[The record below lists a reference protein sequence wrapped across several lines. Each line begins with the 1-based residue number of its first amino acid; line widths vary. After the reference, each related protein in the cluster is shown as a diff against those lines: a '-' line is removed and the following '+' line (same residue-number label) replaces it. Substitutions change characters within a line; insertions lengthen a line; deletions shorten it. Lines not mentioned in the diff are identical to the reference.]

1 MGFSKDQQMIV
12 DHAAGS
18 LLVSAAAGSGKT
30 TTMVGHV
37 LKRLETGDIDR
48 MVILTFTR
56 AAAGEMRQR
65 IIDSLTKALEADPGN
80 LHLRK
85 QLFAVPLAAIGT
97 IDSFC
102 MNLVKEHFDKLDLSP
117 DLRLADDKELGL
129 IKDGILEQLL
139 DEAYAEGSAAFLA
152 LCTNYSSEKNHGDLK
167 EMIRKLYAVAQND
180 ADPEGWLDGC
190 LAEYPDTPED
200 FLKSA
205 AASKM
210 YAVLRERA
218 EECAAEAEAVR
229 QDLSTNPDPKLREI
243 LQEDRKLFDRILQA
257 QDLDSLYTAIQNSAF
272 PSKTGAPKEVG
283 PILDKYRGT
292 NGGKAGYIGSVKSLC
307 AVAKNNNRA
316 VPYRGLAEEFR
327 LLKLTEQPV
336 AELIRLTKLFGRR
349 VEEHCRDKNITDF
362 AGIEHYALQLLT
374 EKDEAGNR
382 VPSAL
387 ARELR
392 DHYQE
397 VIVDE
402 YQDVNQLQELILNAL
417 TEDALFMVGD
427 VKQSIYRFRRAKPS
441 IFVDKYNRFEED
453 PASMHRRIDLKEN
466 YRSRPEILEGANDLF
481 RAVMSPEAGG
491 VAYDERAQLNPA
503 ASYEGE
509 GCPPKLV
516 LVETDSSAE
525 DGARE
530 EARYIA
536 GEIRRLFREGTQIY
550 DVKKKEFR
558 ALTLQDIVILLHTR
572 KRAKA
577 FADVLQRS
585 GIPAVYPHKNGFF
598 DRREVKTVIAL
609 LKVTDNPRQDVPL
622 AAALLSPAGGFTE
635 EDLVFLRSGSEPGT
649 ELWNCL
655 QAQRDEPRIAA
666 FLEKL
671 EAWRDLAEYLPLAE
685 LIRSVFRLSG
695 CEARLNAHP
704 EEGDP
709 GNIRILM
716 EMAGAFESSGG
727 RGLYAFL
734 HQLETQKK
742 LQLADQGEAERIVSG
757 MDAVRIDSI
766 HSSKGLEFPVV
777 FLAQAESEFNEE
789 DIKGIFFTEEEEGI
803 ALKTVDPEDHIRTE
817 NLLYDRIRDRIR
829 REGRSE
835 EVRLLYV
842 AITRAQERFYMVGRL
857 DDLNK
862 QREKLRLS
870 RVPGGRIPAS
880 KVLERNN
887 HMSMVLTAEANGLLP
902 HFDVETVRAEDLPH
916 PADLRKEPL
925 PENKPDEAVALP
937 FLVADGEE
945 PADDF
950 LYPHPIPAGLKAA
963 YSVTELK
970 AAQESAQAAQSA
982 PQSGTAQPAPQSE
995 TAQPAPPPPSAV
1007 PEGMEDLHEENTR
1020 LNAADRGTAYH
1031 KLMEHLPWESG
1042 AQPEKI
1048 REYIGTAVS
1057 LGFLT
1062 PEEAA
1067 AIEPDRIA
1075 AFFAHPV
1082 GQRSLAAAREGKLRR
1097 EQPFMMGV
1105 SCREIDPAAPADET
1119 VLVQGIID
1127 LYFEEEG
1134 GLVLVDYK
1142 TDRRVT
1148 QDILRERHGAQM
1160 AWYARA
1166 LRAAARREVS
1176 EVWIYSFDLRD
1187 FVRLDL

>member
-1 MGFSKDQQMIV
+1 MGYSKDQQMIV
-12 DHAAGS
+12 DHGAGS

-37 LKRLETGDIDR
+37 LKRLETGNIDK

-117 DLRLADDKELGL
+117 DLRLADDRELGL
-129 IKDGILEQLL
+129 IKDEILEQLL
-139 DEAYAEGSAAFLA
+139 EEAFAEGSDAFLA
-152 LCTNYSSEKNHGDLK
+152 LCTGYSSEKDHQNLK
-167 EMIRKLYAVAQND
+167 KMILELYETAQND
-180 ADPEGWLDGC
+180 ADPEDWLDRC
-190 LAEYPDTPED
+190 LAEFPDTPED
-200 FLKSA
+200 FLQSTA
-205 AASKM
+205 AAEM
-210 YAVLRERA
+210 YASLRERVA
-218 EECAAEAEAVR
+218 EYAAEAEAVR
-229 QDLSTNPDPKLREI
+229 QDLSADPTPKLQEI

-257 QDLDSLYTAIQNSAF
+257 QDLDSLYTAILNSTF
-272 PSKTGAPKEVG
+272 PTRGRMPEELGAY
-283 PILDKYRGT
+283 LDKYRGT
-292 NGGKAGYIGSVKSLC
+292 NRGSKGYIGGIRKLTSD
-307 AVAKNNNRA
+307 
-316 VPYRGLAEEFR
+316 YRGLAEEFR

-349 VEEHCRDKNITDF
+349 VEEYCRGKNITNF

-374 EKDEAGNR
+374 EKDEEGNR
-382 VPSAL
+382 VPTAL
-387 ARELR
+387 AQELR
-392 DHYQE
+392 THYQE

-417 TEDALFMVGD
+417 TENALFMVGD

-441 IFVDKYNRFEED
+441 IFVDKYERFEED
-453 PASMHRRIDLKEN
+453 PASLRRRIDLKEN

-481 RAVMSPEAGG
+481 RAIMSPEAGG
-491 VAYDERAQLNPA
+491 VTYDERAQLNPA

-509 GCPPKLV
+509 GRPPKLV
-516 LVETDSSAE
+516 LVESGSLAE
-525 DGARE
+525 DGAWE

-536 GEIRRLFREGTQIY
+536 GEIHRLFREEPQLY

-572 KRAKA
+572 KRAKV

-609 LKVTDNPRQDVPL
+609 LKIIDNPRQDIPL

-635 EDLVFLRSGSEPGT
+635 DGLVFLRSGREPGT
-649 ELWNCL
+649 ELWDCL
-655 QAQRDEPRIAA
+655 QAQQDEPRIAA

-671 EAWRDLAEYLPLAE
+671 ETWRDLAEYLPLPE

-695 CEARLNAHP
+695 CEARLNARP

-757 MDAVRIDSI
+757 MNAVRIDSI

-777 FLAQAESEFNEE
+777 FLAQTEGRFNET
-789 DIKGIFFTEEEEGI
+789 DSKGTFFTEEEEGI
-803 ALKTVDPEDHIRTE
+803 ALKTVDAENHIRTG
-817 NLLYDRIRDRIR
+817 NLLYDRIRNRVL

-835 EVRLLYV
+835 EIRLLYV

-857 DDLNK
+857 K
-862 QREKLRLS
+862 GAEEKREELRLS
-870 RVPGGRIPAS
+870 RVPAGRIPAS
-880 KVLERNN
+880 KVLALDN
-887 HMSMVLTAEANGLLP
+887 HMMMVLTAEANGLLP
-902 HFDVETVRAEDLPH
+902 HFDVEIVPAGDLPH
-916 PADLRKEPL
+916 AADLRKEAL
-925 PENKPDEAVALP
+925 PEAKADEAAA
-937 FLVADGEE
+937 FAVADGGE
-945 PADDF
+945 PAEDF
-950 LYPHPIPAGLKAA
+950 LYPHAIPQGLKAA

-970 AAQESAQAAQSA
+970 AAQEAAQAAQTG
-982 PQSGTAQPAPQSE
+982 QESGAAETEQPGQPAPQS
-995 TAQPAPPPPSAV
+995 AASV
-1007 PEGMEDLHEENTR
+1007 PEGLEDLQEENTR

-1031 KLMEHLPWESG
+1031 KLMEHLPWETG

-1057 LGFLT
+1057 LGYLT

-1067 AIEPDRIA
+1067 AIEPDRVA

-1097 EQPFMMGV
+1097 EQPFMMAV
-1105 SCREIDPAAPADET
+1105 PCREIDPAAPADET

-1127 LYFEEEG
+1127 LYFEEAG
-1134 GLVLVDYK
+1134 GPVLIDYK

-1148 QDILRERHGAQM
+1148 PEILRERHGAQM

-1166 LRAAARREVS
+1166 LHAATRREVA
-1176 EVWIYSFDLRD
+1176 EVYVYSFDLRD